1 MIDMEVTMDNF
12 TRVIFVL
19 GLILFLGTMGV
30 FLTGCA
36 VSGCGN
42 PASNSTMSDSNNSL
56 GSFNEPYQP
65 IHIEQQAERAKPSR
79 DIFVHRFGRTKRNKD
94 YS

>member
-1 MIDMEVTMDNF
+1 MNNSA
-12 TRVIFVL
+12 RVIFALV
-19 GLILFLGTMGV
+19 LILFLGTLSV